1 MSQIGPKAVGT
12 SAPLV
17 LLHCHLA
24 VHSGSDRD
32 ALLMDRLPSSRRVTS
47 ITAHR
52 RLRLFKGGPTTWDGP
67 PSALS
72 REQMD
77 ALAPSYP
84 PPSRPGGAG
93 GTHGSRPRPVRRTEP
108 RRPRAA
114 RRAGRRGPLPR
125 VDGAPPHRA
134 SAHGRSTLLR
144 AGRGRASPLYGYL
157 SDRIGALPGVDM
169 VKTAPIIRTL
179 GRDGAVA
186 RNHGPGTGERR

>member
-1 MSQIGPKAVGT
+1 MRVPEYGSVGRDLSQIGPKAVGT

-77 ALAPSYP
+77 ALALVPALTP
-84 PPSRPGGAG
+84 
-93 GTHGSRPRPVRRTEP
+93 
-108 RRPRAA
+108 
-114 RRAGRRGPLPR
+114 GRRRWNSRIPTTPCS
-125 VDGAPPHRA
+125 PH
-134 SAHGRSTLLR
+134 
-144 AGRGRASPLYGYL
+144 
-157 SDRIGALPGVDM
+157 
-169 VKTAPIIRTL
+169 
-179 GRDGAVA
+179 
-186 RNHGPGTGERR
+186 